1 MSGNEKSEIKQEIL
15 VAVDTVVFTIN
26 DGELLTLLV
35 KRKESSDPC
44 PKKREYHY
52 SGLWSL
58 PGGIV
63 DKETDH
69 TTEDTAIRKLQA
81 KTGIELGFLEQL
93 KTYSGDMRDKRCWSV
108 SVAYFI
114 LMRYVSELKRDDDNV
129 SEIKWVPVN
138 KLSDYEP
145 LAFDHTVII
154 EDALNRLREKT
165 RYSLLPAYCLGESFT
180 FNEFHAA
187 VEIILDHPVQ
197 KRSLYRRIGDSDAL
211 EKTHDTRETSTKK
224 AALFKTNNK
233 TRSYTFDRNLVGVRE
248 SD

>member
-44 PKKREYHY
+44 PNEREYHY

-63 DKETDH
+63 DKEADH

-93 KTYSGDMRDKRCWSV
+93 KTYSGDMRDKRGWSV

-114 LMRYVSELKRDDDNV
+114 LMRYVSGL
-129 SEIKWVPVN
+129 
-138 KLSDYEP
+138 
-145 LAFDHTVII
+145 
-154 EDALNRLREKT
+154 
-165 RYSLLPAYCLGESFT
+165 
-180 FNEFHAA
+180 
-187 VEIILDHPVQ
+187 
-197 KRSLYRRIGDSDAL
+197 
-211 EKTHDTRETSTKK
+211 
-224 AALFKTNNK
+224 
-233 TRSYTFDRNLVGVRE
+233 
-248 SD
+248 